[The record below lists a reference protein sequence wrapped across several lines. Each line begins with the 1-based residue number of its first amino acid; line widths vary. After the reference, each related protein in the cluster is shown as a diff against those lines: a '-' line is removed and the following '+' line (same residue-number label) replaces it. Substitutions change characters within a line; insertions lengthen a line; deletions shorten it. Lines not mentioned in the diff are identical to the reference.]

1 MIKRLTCLN
10 FIFTSFL
17 FFPFSNNSDE
27 IDQFTF
33 YISEKTNFTE
43 DNMVISV
50 EPYNC
55 PVWGYC
61 YEPPVL
67 NFYVKDLLAD
77 PSGYELGI
85 EIDGQVYYYPQMDV
99 MFELPF
105 TDSDGTKVAYWL
117 VNSQGSTFSNGEFYY
132 RLASLSSD
140 TELYRIELLGSRWQ
154 KYIPTYAFTW
164 NIFPPIDD
172 ADYSWAA
179 QYDSTFDLMTWN
191 DYALLAGRLIWYG
204 NVDASSCQYGGL
216 ESNGAANQCGIEAA
230 RELMMSWQNAY
241 DSEIQSAGEKAF
253 IPQKLLK
260 GVIAMESQFW
270 PDWEFEGEYGLGMLT
285 EDGVDMLLKWN
296 QSYFLEKCSDVY
308 TNDRCKY
315 GYLGL
320 NDKQLTYLVGYVLQD
335 IGTPNEFQLIAE
347 TLNAATIQTTQ
358 LIYNYTELEPYAV
371 TDFETL
377 WRITLGVYT
386 AGCGCMGEAIKES
399 WKESE
404 DTLTWSG
411 ISSKLTGTCAGA
423 IDYFDKVIQY
433 GQ

>member
-164 NIFPPIDD
+164 NIFP
-172 ADYSWAA
+172 
-179 QYDSTFDLMTWN
+179 Q
-191 DYALLAGRLIWYG
+191 
-204 NVDASSCQYGGL
+204 
-216 ESNGAANQCGIEAA
+216 
-230 RELMMSWQNAY
+230 
-241 DSEIQSAGEKAF
+241 
-253 IPQKLLK
+253 
-260 GVIAMESQFW
+260 
-270 PDWEFEGEYGLGMLT
+270 
-285 EDGVDMLLKWN
+285 
-296 QSYFLEKCSDVY
+296 
-308 TNDRCKY
+308 
-315 GYLGL
+315 
-320 NDKQLTYLVGYVLQD
+320 
-335 IGTPNEFQLIAE
+335 
-347 TLNAATIQTTQ
+347 
-358 LIYNYTELEPYAV
+358 
-371 TDFETL
+371 
-377 WRITLGVYT
+377 
-386 AGCGCMGEAIKES
+386 
-399 WKESE
+399 
-404 DTLTWSG
+404 
-411 ISSKLTGTCAGA
+411 
-423 IDYFDKVIQY
+423 
-433 GQ
+433 